1 MVCVCL
7 HSLLVGFFLV
17 CCSSALFPS
26 HLSPVARHCPILGS
40 VQCSVLHCVLLLLLL
55 FLLFSKLN
63 VVFFSLFLFFCF
75 CCFVAVV
82 AAAAIVVVVVAV
94 AVADIYALQRKYA
107 KCRDTTKYES
117 NIM

>member
-1 MVCVCL
+1 ML
-7 HSLLVGFFLV
+7 YSF
-17 CCSSALFPS
+17 
-26 HLSPVARHCPILGS
+26 R
-40 VQCSVLHCVLLLLLL
+40 
-55 FLLFSKLN
+55 
-63 VVFFSLFLFFCF
+63 FFSFFCF